1 MKARII
7 TAVLLLPLI
16 IFLLWYGRLPLII
29 VLCGVTIIGLYEF
42 FAAVKLED
50 RLLRGMAFLLVI
62 ITYSFFWTG
71 DYTYMNL
78 SVLMFIALS
87 LGIYVFK
94 YPKISL
100 DQLGFL
106 TFGMVY
112 ILYLLLHI
120 ALVRETTPEGIWSV
134 WLIFIIAFGSDSAA
148 YFVGVNFGKNK
159 LVPKLSPKKTI
170 EGALGGVLGAGI
182 LCTIFGILMLQ
193 YGLVDTWVTLPM
205 FFVIGIFGSVVSQI
219 GDLVGSAMKR
229 QTQIK
234 DFGKIIPG
242 HGGILDRLDSILLTA
257 PYVYIIVTML
267 Y

>member
-1 MKARII
+1 MKARIL

-16 IFLLWYGRLPLII
+16 IFLLWYGKLPLII
-29 VLCGVTIIGLYEF
+29 ALSGATIIGLHEF
-42 FAAVKLED
+42 FGAVKLED
-50 RLLRGMAFLLVI
+50 QLLKGMAFLLVVM
-62 ITYSFFWTG
+62 TYGFFWIG
-71 DYTYMNL
+71 DYTYLNL
-78 SVLMFIALS
+78 SVLIFIALS
-87 LGIYVFK
+87 LGVYVFK
-94 YPKISL
+94 YPKITL
-100 DQLGFL
+100 EQLGYL
-106 TFGMVY
+106 TFAMLY

-120 ALVRETTPEGIWSV
+120 ALVRETTPNGIWSV

-148 YFVGVNFGKNK
+148 YFVGVNFGKHK

-170 EGALGGVLGAGI
+170 EGAFGGILGAGV
-182 LCTIFGILMLQ
+182 LCTVFGILMQ
-193 YGLVDTWVTLPM
+193 NYGYMDTGVNLSM
-205 FFVIGIFGSVVSQI
+205 YFVIGIFGSVVSQI

-242 HGGILDRLDSILLTA
+242 HGGILDRLDSILFTA